1 MKPRT
6 KLQFRVAELS
16 GRLPNI
22 ENMMLSWA
30 KVDCLEHRGFAT
42 KSRVICMEC
51 GQRFSSE
58 HVRRKRA
65 VCPHCGASLKIE
77 QTMKRTDK
85 QSMYI
90 AMAEICEEFQVIRN
104 FELFAYYREGK
115 VPRYFIHEVLQH
127 WIKDDGSREVV
138 ARAMG
143 MYCNSWCGGMELRKK
158 TIGSRYNYYGL
169 NDVDHDKY
177 HPGSVFRPIYARYGI
192 DYKLQ
197 GMSFLSAINMLP
209 RNPKAEALL
218 KARYYGLFGHLNGH
232 NYDINRYWASI
243 KICLRNKYRI
253 KDVSMW
259 FDYLHLLE
267 RYHKDLH
274 NAHYVCP
281 KNLKKAHD
289 FYMEKKRRDDEKERK
304 AKEVQRM
311 LDLKEA
317 AENYIKEKSRFFD
330 LKISDGQIIVV
341 PLKSV
346 EEFKK
351 EGEIMHHCVFTNEYF
366 KKKDSLILS
375 ARVGKKHVE
384 TIEINLITLAVVQ
397 SRGVCNRNTEYHERI
412 IGLVKKNIGL
422 IRQKIAS

>member
-16 GRLPNI
+16 SRLPNI

-65 VCPHCGASLKIE
+65 VCPHCSASLKIE

-115 VPRYFIHEVLQH
+115 APRYFIHEVLQH

-158 TIGSRYNYYGL
+158 TIGSHYNYYGL

-177 HPGSVFRPIYARYGI
+177 HPGSVFRPIYAHYGI

-197 GMSFLSAINMLP
+197 GMSFLSAINILP
-209 RNPKAEALL
+209 RNPKAETLL
-218 KARYYGLFGHLNGH
+218 KARCYGMFGHLNGY

-384 TIEINLITLAVVQ
+384 TIEINLKTLAVVQ
-397 SRGVCNRNTEYHERI
+397 SRGICNQNTEYHERI